1 MSCPALLE
9 VPVETGEFVLS
20 APQTR
25 ALLPCIAGDEEL
37 ICPMT
42 GKNECPTNR
51 DEQAKCPS
59 C

>member
-25 ALLPCIAGDEEL
+25 TLPPCMSGEEGL
-37 ICPMT
+37 QC
-42 GKNECPTNR
+42 GLGGSECPT
-51 DEQAKCPS
+51 DPAKVALCPS